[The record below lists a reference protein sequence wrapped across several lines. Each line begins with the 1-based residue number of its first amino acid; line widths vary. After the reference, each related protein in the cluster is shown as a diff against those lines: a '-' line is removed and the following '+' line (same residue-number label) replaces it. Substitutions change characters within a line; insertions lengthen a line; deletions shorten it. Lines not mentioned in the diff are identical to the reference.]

1 MYQTYFWDFDGTLF
15 DSYAV
20 MAPALVFAFKKQ
32 GANVA
37 SKEAYRLMRQK
48 SRGEA
53 FAFFKQQ
60 YPQVDVDLAYRD
72 YKQFEQEHADKLQPF
87 PDAAKVCEEII
98 ATGGRNF
105 LLTHRNKEVWDL
117 LAARGFKDYFS
128 GGISGQDHFARKPS
142 PDSLNYLCEK
152 YQVSKK
158 TAAMVGDRTL
168 DIEAG
173 HNAGMAG
180 ILFDPDDL
188 ITDCQPDLRVKTLAE
203 IIAENK

>member
-72 YKQFEQEHADKLQPF
+72 YKQFEQEHADN
-87 PDAAKVCEEII
+87 A
-98 ATGGRNF
+98 G
-105 LLTHRNKEVWDL
+105 
-117 LAARGFKDYFS
+117 
-128 GGISGQDHFARKPS
+128 RKPEQHGQCGNCA
-142 PDSLNYLCEK
+142 PYPVRLW
-152 YQVSKK
+152 
-158 TAAMVGDRTL
+158 G
-168 DIEAG
+168 
-173 HNAGMAG
+173 
-180 ILFDPDDL
+180 
-188 ITDCQPDLRVKTLAE
+188 
-203 IIAENK
+203 